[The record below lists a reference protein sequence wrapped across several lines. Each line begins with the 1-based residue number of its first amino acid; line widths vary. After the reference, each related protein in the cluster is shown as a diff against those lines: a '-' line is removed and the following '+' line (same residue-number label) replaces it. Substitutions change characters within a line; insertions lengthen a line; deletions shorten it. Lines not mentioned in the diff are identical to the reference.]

1 MNKFAVWFGRM
12 VWIGIVANFAM
23 ALPGL
28 FLPEQLLAF
37 FSFPPAS
44 PALWPSF
51 ASLLLIL
58 LSLFYM
64 PGAIHPYHYRA
75 NAYLAVIS
83 RFARVLFFFSRSSPY
98 FLFGLCDLA
107 FAIPQAILLILAL
120 KNEK

>member
-1 MNKFAVWFGRM
+1 MNKFAVWFGRL
-12 VWIGIVANFAM
+12 VWLGIAANFAL
-23 ALPGL
+23 AIPGL
-28 FLPEQLLAF
+28 FLPERLLAF

-44 PALWPSF
+44 PPLWPSF

-64 PGAIHPYHYRA
+64 PGAINPFHYRA

-83 RFARVLFFFSRSSPY
+83 RLAGVLFFFPAPSPY
-98 FLFGLCDLA
+98 FLFGLYDLT

-120 KNEK
+120 KTGK

>member
-1 MNKFAVWFGRM
+1 MNRYAVWFGRL

-37 FSFPPAS
+37 FSFPPPS
-44 PALWPSF
+44 PPLWPSF

-64 PGAIHPYHYRA
+64 PGAIDPYHYRA

-83 RFARVLFFFSRSSPY
+83 RLAGVLFFFAAPSPY
-98 FLFGLCDLA
+98 CLFGLYDLI
-107 FAIPQAILLILAL
+107 FAIPQGILLILAV
-120 KNEK
+120 KTKH